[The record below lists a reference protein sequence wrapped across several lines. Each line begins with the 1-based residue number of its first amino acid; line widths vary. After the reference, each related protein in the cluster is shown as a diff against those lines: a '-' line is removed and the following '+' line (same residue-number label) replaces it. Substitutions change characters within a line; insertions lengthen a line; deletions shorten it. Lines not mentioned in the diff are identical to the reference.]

1 MTLQIWQ
8 TAKPFIEIAILWFMF
23 YRLLE
28 FFEGTRAFQVLKG
41 IIVLILAFLIF
52 QILGLYT
59 INWLI
64 TRLFGISVIGLM
76 IIFQPE
82 IRHGLARLGQQHL
95 FAVTLKDEEIIALV
109 KEIAT
114 ATFRLSQKKIGA
126 LIAIERENKLT
137 SYIESGIILDSK
149 VRGELLQSIFNPGS
163 PLHDGG
169 VVIRGEAVAAAV
181 CLFPLTEN
189 PHFSKV
195 MGTRHRAA
203 IGLTEHMDAA
213 VVLVSEETGEVSI
226 AFQGRFINI
235 ESEEGLIKA
244 LRSIL
249 IEHK

>member
-1 MTLQIWQ
+1 MLEIWQ
-8 TAKPFIEIAILWFMF
+8 SAKPFVEIAILWFMF

-64 TRLFGISVIGLM
+64 TKLFALSVIGLM

-95 FAVTLKDEEIIALV
+95 FAVTLKEEEIIALI
-109 KEIAT
+109 KEIAN
-114 ATFRLSQKKIGA
+114 AAFRLSQSKIGA
-126 LIAIERENKLT
+126 LIAVERENKLT

-149 VRGELLQSIFNPGS
+149 VKSELLQSIFNPNS

-169 VVIRGEAVAAAV
+169 VIIRGKTIASAV

-203 IGLTEHMDAA
+203 IGFTEHMDAA
-213 VVLVSEETGEVSI
+213 VALVSEESGEVSI
-226 AFQGRFINI
+226 AFQGRFIKI
-235 ESEEGLIKA
+235 DSEERLIEVLK
-244 LRSIL
+244 SIL
-249 IEHK
+249 IRNK